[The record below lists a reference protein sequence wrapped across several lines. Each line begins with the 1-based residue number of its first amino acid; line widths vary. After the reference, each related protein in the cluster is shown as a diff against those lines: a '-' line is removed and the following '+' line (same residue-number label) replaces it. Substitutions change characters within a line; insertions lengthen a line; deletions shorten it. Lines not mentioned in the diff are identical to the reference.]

1 MKDFKNFNKVDPFAL
16 KENVFDML
24 QDEWMLITAGDID
37 NFNTMTA
44 AWGSF
49 GILWRKPI
57 AVIYIRPQRFT
68 FEFTENF
75 NTFSL
80 SFFGHNNYREALSF
94 CGIKS
99 GRDYDKVKETGLT
112 PITTPNQNVAFEE
125 ARLVIDCRKLYAD
138 FIKPELFFDVAL
150 EQSIY
155 PSSDHH
161 RFYIG
166 EILGCYERKNYKHL

>member
-1 MKDFKNFNKVDPFAL
+1 MKEFKNFISVDPFKL

-24 QDEWMLITAGDID
+24 QDEWMLITAGNKDS
-37 NFNTMTA
+37 FNTMTA

-57 AVIYIRPQRFT
+57 VVIYIRPQRYT
-68 FEFTENF
+68 FEFTEKH

-80 SFFGHNNYREALSF
+80 SFFGHNNYRDALSI
-94 CGIKS
+94 CGTKS
-99 GRDYDKVKETGLT
+99 GRDIDKVIETGLT
-112 PITTPNQNVAFEE
+112 PITTPNNNIAFEE
-125 ARLVIDCRKLYAD
+125 ARLVFDCRKLYAD
-138 FIKPELFFDVAL
+138 FIKPELFFDVDL

-166 EILGCYERKNYKHL
+166 EILGCYEQKSYKQL